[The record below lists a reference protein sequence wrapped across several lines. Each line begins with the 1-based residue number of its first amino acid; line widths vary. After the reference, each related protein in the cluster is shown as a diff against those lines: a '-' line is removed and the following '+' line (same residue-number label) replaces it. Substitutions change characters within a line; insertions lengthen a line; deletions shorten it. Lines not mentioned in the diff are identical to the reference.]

1 MAKTG
6 NYKLALGARTAA
18 TLEAVAAE
26 CGGPDVAIAVPTDA
40 TKREDV
46 KALLAAAYDK
56 FGRID
61 IVINNAGK
69 GCSAFTSVAT
79 DDVVDEMMSIN
90 VKSALY
96 GMQEALPYFAKNE
109 GECKGHI
116 VNVGSLAGR
125 VAYSYPEYLD
135 TGVYCASKYFL
146 GAITDVFRGE
156 MKHKKTGVK
165 VTLYLPGL
173 VATDFGVNAGL
184 AVDNNTAPGAQDV
197 QEVAA
202 NIIEEVL
209 VKQREDVYSR
219 EAYKEWA
226 EGYLKERHA
235 Q

>member
-1 MAKTG
+1 
-6 NYKLALGARTAA
+6 
-18 TLEAVAAE
+18 
-26 CGGPDVAIAVPTDA
+26 
-40 TKREDV
+40 
-46 KALLAAAYDK
+46 
-56 FGRID
+56 
-61 IVINNAGK
+61 
-69 GCSAFTSVAT
+69 
-79 DDVVDEMMSIN
+79 
-90 VKSALY
+90 
-96 GMQEALPYFAKNE
+96 
-109 GECKGHI
+109 
-116 VNVGSLAGR
+116 
-125 VAYSYPEYLD
+125 
-135 TGVYCASKYFL
+135 
-146 GAITDVFRGE
+146 